1 MKDSDT
7 TTENTMKET
16 ENSHKKIS
24 SGVFKKFG
32 VLLAT
37 RWPEYLVE
45 IIVVIIGITISFA
58 ISNMQI
64 AENNR
69 STEQLYLAELL
80 ADITSDIQELDSV
93 IAETQKVIQSAGSL
107 LDESHLGD
115 PSMANLTFVNHVTQI
130 MGRPNFVSKNKTI
143 NALKSGGY
151 FHLIKDNELK
161 QTLFEY
167 DQQYQGLKAV
177 ELAELQVMS
186 AITGPYIIKL
196 IPLNG
201 RSKIKNR
208 IENLEVQKIM
218 KQVEFVN
225 NIELRLSNRQELL
238 EGYIALKGLAHK
250 IKDTATKNIQ

>member
-1 MKDSDT
+1 MTDSDT
-7 TTENTMKET
+7 TTDNTMKEA
-16 ENSHKKIS
+16 ENSQKKTS
-24 SGVFKKFG
+24 SGVLQKFG
-32 VLLAT
+32 VLLAA

-69 STEQLYLAELL
+69 ATEQLYLAELL
-80 ADITSDIQELDSV
+80 ADITSDIRELDSV
-93 IAETQKVIQSAGSL
+93 ISETQKVIQSAGTL
-107 LDESHLGD
+107 LDEGRLKD
-115 PSMANLTFVNHVTQI
+115 PSMAKVIFVNHVTQI

-143 NALKSGGY
+143 NALKSAGY

-177 ELAELQVMS
+177 ESAELQVMS
-186 AITGPYIIKL
+186 TITGPYIIKF

-201 RSKIKNR
+201 RSKTENR
-208 IENLEVQKIM
+208 IGAIDVQKIIV
-218 KQVEFVN
+218 QIEFVN

-238 EGYIALKGLAHK
+238 EGYIALKELAHK
-250 IKDTATKNIQ
+250 IKDTATKNIE